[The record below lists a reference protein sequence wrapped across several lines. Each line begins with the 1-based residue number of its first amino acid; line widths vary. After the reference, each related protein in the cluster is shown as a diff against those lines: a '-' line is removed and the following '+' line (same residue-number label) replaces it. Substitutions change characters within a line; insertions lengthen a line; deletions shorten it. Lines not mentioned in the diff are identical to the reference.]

1 MPETKSAVKKGK
13 QKLDQRFHLVR
24 FFSIGALLMF
34 VLVAAALLY
43 FENVQS
49 EFFRNV
55 QAQQIQN
62 FQKVQTDFAELQE
75 KVARRDLLAIHE
87 AGNVNLTRLFANAL
101 WNSDFAP
108 FVTKATKLSI
118 QPCRDIPDVEING
131 KMKASVKKK
140 ACYDSLGDQ
149 IIAIEGFSE
158 INEKVFQSMAN
169 SSVLKVKVFDIR
181 GMTVYSS
188 DHSQIGDDKINN
200 PGFQQALRGTP
211 ASQLSHRGKF
221 DAFEGTLNDRD
232 VISSYLPG
240 YKPGTNVIVG
250 VFEVYSDVTGFLGT
264 IEETSS
270 QIRRVA
276 DSNQQQVEGVA
287 TANQI
292 RVEQTST
299 KTVLIVM
306 VLLIVLFGGLFLI
319 VRRADAIL
327 EQQSS
332 EKEQAQQQLAQ
343 AEKMASLGQMVAGVA
358 HQLNTPIAFS
368 YNNVSMVMEGLDELN
383 QPLKLAKQFASL
395 IHSVDVDKVKI
406 NVNIGR
412 SRKTF
417 EEVAESENDTSMLK
431 EMLSDTVQGLDQMR
445 ELVENLRDFTRLD
458 RSKVTEFDLN
468 KGLKNVV
475 YIARTVISNEIDI
488 IEEYADLPEII
499 CNPSQ
504 LNQVFINLVN
514 NAAQSISGAG
524 KITVSSR
531 LDGDMIRVEVKDTG
545 KGIDNEHTDHIFE
558 NYYTTKEGDKGTGL
572 GLPISKS
579 IVEEYGGSIEFET
592 QVGTG
597 STFTVLLPQRMN
609 AKQAA

>member
-1 MPETKSAVKKGK
+1 MPKAKSAVKTGK
-13 QKLDQRFHLVR
+13 QTLDQRFHLVR

-34 VLVAAALLY
+34 VLVATALLY
-43 FENVQS
+43 FEKEQS

-55 QAQQIQN
+55 QTQQIQN
-62 FQKVQTDFAELQE
+62 FQKVQTDFAELQD
-75 KVARRDLLAIHE
+75 KVARRDLLVIHE

-108 FVTKATKLSI
+108 FVAKATRLPI
-118 QPCRDIPDVEING
+118 QPCRNIADVEIDG
-131 KMKASVKKK
+131 KMKATSEKK
-140 ACYDSLGDQ
+140 ACYDNLGDQ
-149 IIAIEGFSE
+149 IMAIEGFSE

-169 SSVLKVKVFDIR
+169 SSVLKVKVFDTR

-200 PGFQQALRGTP
+200 QGFQQALRGTP

-240 YKPGTNVIVG
+240 YQPGTNVIVG

-270 QIRRVA
+270 QIRSVA
-276 DSNQQQVEGVA
+276 ASNQQQVEEVA

-299 KTVLIVM
+299 KTIVIVM
-306 VLLIVLFGGLFLI
+306 ALLIVLFGGLFLI
-319 VRRADAIL
+319 VRRADVIL
-327 EQQSS
+327 EQQAS

-368 YNNVSMVMEGLDELN
+368 HNNVSMVMEGLDELN
-383 QPLKLAKQFASL
+383 QPLEVAKRFASL
-395 IHSVDVDKVKI
+395 VHSVDVDKVSI
-406 NVNIGR
+406 NIGR
-412 SRKTF
+412 SRKVI
-417 EEVAESENDTSMLK
+417 EKVAESENDTSILK
-431 EMLSDTVQGLDQMR
+431 EMLNDTVQGLDQMR

-458 RSKVTEFDLN
+458 RTKVSEFDLN

-475 YIARTVISNEIDI
+475 YIARTVISKDIDI
-488 IEEYADLPEII
+488 IEDYSDLPEII

-514 NAAQSISGAG
+514 NAAQSISRTG

-531 LDGDMIRVEVKDTG
+531 LDGDMIRVDIRDTG
-545 KGIDNEHTDHIFE
+545 KGIDDEHVDHIFE

-592 QVGTG
+592 QVGSG

-609 AKQAA
+609 AEKAA